1 MKLKEIKK
9 SNLIFMDEVP
19 HNEVKKIIG
28 KIEKKPI
35 TSYYKFSLIGNTEND
50 VEKDDLGYM
59 VEYDKVKF
67 YKKNK
72 VYAYDGYGKMNNSII
87 NMNIAFKAEYPFNLI
102 YASSTLKEEDKIITS
117 NDLFYEKDELISN
130 IYNKGASTKIN
141 QGKVI
146 FSIGHFLAPDI
157 WVNSNKRKIG
167 DNKQFMQIDLETGN
181 FVQENHEILN
191 IENIECRTTT
201 NLIRSFDYELGYEKD
216 MIMIRNKKKLIE
228 YIMPDDQISAKLVK
242 KSEIFPK
249 IIN

>member
-19 HNEVKKIIG
+19 QNEVKKIID

-35 TSYYKFSLIGNTEND
+35 TSYYKFSLIGNTQND

-59 VEYDKVKF
+59 VEYDKVKL

-117 NDLFYEKDELISN
+117 NDLFYEKDELYSKIKILKEFLDNEIHYALTELIEDKYNLSLLLGTRVKVKSFSVGLRYERGLNNNELLIINANGIDIDNAN
-130 IYNKGASTKIN
+130 I
-141 QGKVI
+141 
-146 FSIGHFLAPDI
+146 D
-157 WVNSNKRKIG
+157 
-167 DNKQFMQIDLETGN
+167 
-181 FVQENHEILN
+181 
-191 IENIECRTTT
+191 TTT
-201 NLIRSFDYELGYEKD
+201 NKLSLNISYDIPYDLF
-216 MIMIRNKKKLIE
+216 KKK
-228 YIMPDDQISAKLVK
+228 D
-242 KSEIFPK
+242 
-249 IIN
+249 

>member
-1 MKLKEIKK
+1 
-9 SNLIFMDEVP
+9 
-19 HNEVKKIIG
+19 
-28 KIEKKPI
+28 
-35 TSYYKFSLIGNTEND
+35 NTEND

-59 VEYDKVKF
+59 VEYDKVKL

-87 NMNIAFKAEYPFNLI
+87 NLNIAFNAEYPFNLI
-102 YASSTLKEEDKIITS
+102 YSSSSLKKEDKIISS
-117 NDLFYEKDELISN
+117 NDLYYDKDELISN
-130 IYNKGASTKIN
+130 IYNKGTSTKIN
-141 QGKVI
+141 QGKII

-191 IENIECRTTT
+191 IENIECRKTT

>member
-1 MKLKEIKK
+1 
-9 SNLIFMDEVP
+9 
-19 HNEVKKIIG
+19 
-28 KIEKKPI
+28 
-35 TSYYKFSLIGNTEND
+35 
-50 VEKDDLGYM
+50 
-59 VEYDKVKF
+59 
-67 YKKNK
+67 
-72 VYAYDGYGKMNNSII
+72 
-87 NMNIAFKAEYPFNLI
+87 MNIAFNAEYPFNLI
-102 YASSTLKEEDKIITS
+102 YSSSTLKEEDKIITS

-130 IYNKGASTKIN
+130 IYNKGTSTKIN

-191 IENIECRTTT
+191 IENIECRKTT